1 MKPKYAWIS
10 SGVTFSNFSCA
21 SKLST
26 CRAYRFVWSTIRFKR
41 EAMKN
46 NWKIPRQVW
55 CKATLG
61 PKGIVQGWVMMGEV
75 VADHVGDVHLTCLLV
90 LHFHH

>member
-10 SGVTFSNFSCA
+10 SGVTFSNFSYA